1 MKIGFLRIVLNGIQ
15 INQSRSQPVRST
27 AQSIP
32 STSGQSEARISEGTN
47 EQPTLSSYNPEPPSL
62 SPMDNPQPNT
72 RLDSTSG
79 PTSGPSSGP
88 SSGPPGPSGHPGP
101 RPSRSDAVI
110 RMKVDDMSDREVNF
124 LLKRRGNKIIPGDIS
139 QAREMA
145 KEQRAKDKEEI
156 SKLSIREMKEK
167 LQAANIDYR
176 IVFYV
181 FIICSLKIVF
191 VSYGVI
197 FMKQLNAMIYSLGCN
212 WGSQD
217 KIRLTLRKIIVT

>member
-15 INQSRSQPVRST
+15 INQTRSQQIRSA

-32 STSGQSEARISEGTN
+32 SSSSQSETPRINEGSTN
-47 EQPTLSSYNPEPPSL
+47 EQPAMSSYNPDPPPL
-62 SPMDNPQPNT
+62 SPMDTNA
-72 RLDSTSG
+72 RLDSTSD
-79 PTSGPSSGP
+79 PSSGP
-88 SSGPPGPSGHPGP
+88 SSGPTSSSGPSGHSGQ

-124 LLKRRGNKIIPGDIS
+124 LLKRRGNKIIPGDII

-156 SKLSIREMKEK
+156 AKLSIREMKEK

-176 IVFYV
+176 IGFHTE
-181 FIICSLKIVF
+181 
-191 VSYGVI
+191 
-197 FMKQLNAMIYSLGCN
+197 
-212 WGSQD
+212 SQF
-217 KIRLTLRKIIVT
+217 RKS

>member
-15 INQSRSQPVRST
+15 INQTRSQQIRST

-32 STSGQSEARISEGTN
+32 STSSQSETPRINEGTN
-47 EQPTLSSYNPEPPSL
+47 DQPPMSSYNPDPPPL
-62 SPMDNPQPNT
+62 SPVDTNT
-72 RLDSTSG
+72 RLDS
-79 PTSGPSSGP
+79 TSGPSSGP
-88 SSGPPGPSGHPGP
+88 SSGPTSSSGPSGHSGP

-124 LLKRRGNKIIPGDIS
+124 LLKRRGNKIIPGDII

-156 SKLSIREMKEK
+156 AKLSIREMKEK

-176 IVFYV
+176 IEFHILSRFRTFEDLAQY
-181 FIICSLKIVF
+181 
-191 VSYGVI
+191 
-197 FMKQLNAMIYSLGCN
+197 
-212 WGSQD
+212 W
-217 KIRLTLRKIIVT
+217 